1 MRSQAAEAPEKGKE
15 KGSAM
20 NLQINPVDIVVPVYN
35 GYEDLVLCTDSLRRH
50 TDLSL
55 HRVLLIDDRSPDERI
70 RPLLEALA
78 KEQGFEAVFNERN
91 QGFSANVNL
100 GLARSGRDTILLNSD
115 TIVTRDW
122 VEKLQR
128 CAYRSDRIATVT
140 PLSNAA
146 TLASVPVAF
155 RDNRLPEGFTVDSYG
170 DLVERVSLHRYPRVT
185 VAVGFCMYVKQQACA
200 EAGLFDAETF
210 GRGYGEENDFCNR
223 CAQLGY
229 IHVLC
234 DDTFIYHRGTGSF
247 DTEEKKRLLEEHTR
261 ILKERYPDQ
270 MKENDLYSASNP
282 DQELRDNL
290 NLYAALANGRP
301 NLLYVLHLDF
311 KETAETNIGGTQ
323 LHVRDLKDGMLQD
336 YNVFV
341 LARDGDFLCLTAYTG
356 KSAVSGGAE
365 FSFRFPAKEEL
376 FPVMRDREQ
385 ADFLRKI
392 LKIFE
397 ISLVHVHHT
406 QGLTLDIFH
415 VCREMKI
422 PVIATLHDYY
432 YACPTIKL
440 LRDDEKFCPS
450 AGTFSP
456 ADPKRCR
463 SCLRANCGFCNVD
476 VISRWRE
483 ECLKALSLC
492 AGIVF
497 PTASAR
503 DYMLQVYPSLKEK
516 SMVIGHGS
524 DYQKESGTALLKGS
538 GKGSG
543 RAVVRTGKM
552 HSCLD
557 RQPGGASGFHY
568 VVGWAYLED
577 VDSRDTSIVL
587 VITDKNRK
595 AHYMQAERTARTDVA
610 KAVANPLY
618 LWSGIH
624 TVFDLPDF
632 PDGSYALR
640 ILIRHDGVYYT
651 DGRVYRGICRRAPE
665 RFSVGFLGGVTRAKG
680 SALINSMICS
690 GNRNYNFYV
699 FGEVGDDDVS
709 GDGSTDHV
717 FFSGLYR
724 REDIGT
730 LLRAAKIDLVVIPP
744 IWAETFCY
752 TLSEAWACGIPVIG
766 TDIGA
771 VGERIRETG
780 AGWLLPPDAG
790 PDQLTELLDRI
801 RTNPELLKEKKE
813 KTKALRLKSVARM
826 DQEYL
831 ELYGKL
837 RMTEAPP
844 QSGKTGREPV
854 SGEERDFIFQAYAQA
869 NPGVTG
875 RGHVAEANR
884 LREENSMLRSSL
896 EMLKNTTSYRFARKI
911 SEADIPFKEPLKRLF
926 KKR

>member
-1 MRSQAAEAPEKGKE
+1 
-15 KGSAM
+15 M
-20 NLQINPVDIVVPVYN
+20 NLQINPVDIAVPVYN
-35 GYEDLVLCTDSLRRH
+35 GYEDLILCTESLRRH

-55 HRVLLIDDRSPDERI
+55 HRVLLIDDKSPDERI
-70 RPLLEALA
+70 RPFLEELS
-78 KEQGFEAVFNERN
+78 KEQGFEVIFNERN

-100 GLARSGRDTILLNSD
+100 GLARSERDTILLNSD
-115 TIVTRDW
+115 TIVTAGW

-128 CAYRSDRIATVT
+128 CARSSERIATVT

-155 RDNRLPEGFTVDSYG
+155 RDNPLPEGFTVDSYG
-170 DLVERVSLHRYPRVT
+170 ELVERVSLHRYPRVT
-185 VAVGFCMYVKQQACA
+185 VAVGFCMYVKQ
-200 EAGLFDAETF
+200 EAYEKAGPFDAETF

-234 DDTFIYHRGTGSF
+234 DDTFIYHKGTGSF

-290 NLYAALANGRP
+290 NLYAALDNGKP

-311 KETAETNIGGTQ
+311 KESAETNIGGTQ

-356 KSAVSGGAE
+356 QEEDPDGAE
-365 FSFRFPAKEEL
+365 FSFRFPSRAEL
-376 FPVMRDREQ
+376 FPVMRDRDE
-385 ADFLRKI
+385 AEFLRKI
-392 LKIFE
+392 LKIFD

-415 VCREMKI
+415 VCSRMKI

-450 AGTFSP
+450 EGSFKP
-456 ADPKRCR
+456 ADRERCR
-463 SCLRANCGFCNVD
+463 SCLRENCGFCNVD
-476 VISRWRE
+476 VIDRWRQ
-483 ECLKALSLC
+483 ECFSALSLC
-492 AGIVF
+492 EKIIF
-497 PTASAR
+497 PSASAME
-503 DYMLQVYPSLKEK
+503 YMLEVYPSLAKK
-516 SMVIGHGS
+516 SLVIGHGS
-524 DYQKESGTALLKGS
+524 DYSKGGGTALLQGS
-538 GKGSG
+538 GKNAGH
-543 RAVVRTGKM
+543 AVVRTGKM
-552 HSCLD
+552 HTCLD

-577 VDSRDTSIVL
+577 TDSRDCSVVL
-587 VITDKNRK
+587 VITDKNRR
-595 AHYMQAERTARTDVA
+595 AYYMKVKRTARTDVA
-610 KAVANPLY
+610 KAYANQAY

-624 TVFDLPDF
+624 RVFDLPDF

-640 ILIRHDGVYYT
+640 ILLRHEGVYYT
-651 DGRVYRGICRRAPE
+651 DGKVYRGVCRRAPE

-680 SALINSMICS
+680 SALISSMIRS

-699 FGEVGDDDVS
+699 FGEVGDDEVS
-709 GDGSTDHV
+709 GSVSTDHV

-730 LLRAAKIDLVVIPP
+730 LLRAAKVDLVVIPP

-780 AGWLLPPDAG
+780 AGWLIPPDADAG
-790 PDQLTELLDRI
+790 QLTELLDRI
-801 RTNPELLKEKKE
+801 REDPGMLKEKQE
-813 KTKALRLKSVARM
+813 KAKALSLKSVARM
-826 DQEYL
+826 DGEYL
-831 ELYGKL
+831 ELYRKL
-837 RMTEAPP
+837 RLEHDAQTDGILP
-844 QSGKTGREPV
+844 KEPV
-854 SGEERDFIFQAYAQA
+854 SAEERDFMFQAYAQA

-875 RGHVAEANR
+875 RGRVAEANR
-884 LREENSMLRSSL
+884 MREENSMLRASL

-911 SEADIPFKEPLKRLF
+911 SEADIPFKEPLKKLF